1 MNSGDVQFI
10 ISCVVGALVGSQIT
24 LAGLLRD
31 ATRRI
36 EALEG
41 AARRKQ
47 EPVTLDA
54 DLQHELRK
62 LPDGRYPG
70 EVDPVGVVGGE
81 RYTNRT
87 GS

>member
-1 MNSGDVQFI
+1 MGDVQFI
-10 ISCVVGALVGSQIT
+10 ISCVVGALVGSQAT
-24 LAGLLRD
+24 LAVLLRD

-62 LPDGRYPG
+62 LQGERYPG
-70 EVDPVGVVGGE
+70 EVGPVGVVDGE
-81 RYTNRT
+81 RYPNKT